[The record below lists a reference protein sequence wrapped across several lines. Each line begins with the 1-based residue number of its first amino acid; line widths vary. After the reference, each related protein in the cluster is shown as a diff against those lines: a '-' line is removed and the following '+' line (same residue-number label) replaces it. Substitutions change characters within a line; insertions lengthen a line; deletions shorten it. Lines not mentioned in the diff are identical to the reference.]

1 MTTLRTQDQLAS
13 FGFSEAIPIGEL
25 EIDDTYQ
32 RPPNPL
38 RVNRIAENYDPSLF
52 GVIEV
57 SRRNGHNYVID
68 GQHRLAARRAR
79 GDTADTPVLCHVR
92 TNLTRTQEAEI
103 FWRIQQERA
112 ALNAQDAFRAKLT
125 GHEPT
130 ASGVSRICMALN
142 VPILL
147 GQPARY
153 SRSGAPYGLNA
164 VATASRIYETAGPA
178 TLERTLGACTKA
190 WPERQ
195 SAFMGPV
202 IEGLA
207 LFLCAHHDEPVRDDR
222 IVKTLGAIAPEDLVD
237 EARNR
242 RGIRQWTIPS
252 VIALLLAEKYNLAL
266 RVDRL
271 SVKGLTSYAQAF
283 RTFRRVA
290 RLNHG

>member
-1 MTTLRTQDQLAS
+1 L
-13 FGFSEAIPIGEL
+13 P
-25 EIDDTYQ
+25 
-32 RPPNPL
+32 
-38 RVNRIAENYDPSLF
+38 
-52 GVIEV
+52 
-57 SRRNGHNYVID
+57 
-68 GQHRLAARRAR
+68 
-79 GDTADTPVLCHVR
+79 
-92 TNLTRTQEAEI
+92 
-103 FWRIQQERA
+103 
-112 ALNAQDAFRAKLT
+112 
-125 GHEPT
+125 
-130 ASGVSRICMALN
+130 
-142 VPILL
+142 
-147 GQPARY
+147 
-153 SRSGAPYGLNA
+153 
-164 VATASRIYETAGPA
+164 
-178 TLERTLGACTKA
+178 
-190 WPERQ
+190 
-195 SAFMGPV
+195 PV